1 MADNIT
7 KKDYITITDTK
18 VMVGGKETTTYH
30 GQQIWMSGILP
41 GYFKDIQQIV
51 EGRYGTAPIEMRVLS
66 SKTLGQYAKP
76 GTPSAEPGKNAW
88 VQFVFANGTKT
99 PWGFDYSYSSA
110 SVCAARCARDCG
122 RYVRADSAFRVGVFG
137 AVADAI
143 KPVVQVKPKVVN
155 RSGDVTTMEIDF
167 GKQKLQF
174 QINASLILQ
183 SNSK

>member
-18 VMVGGKETTTYH
+18 VMVGGKETTKYR
-30 GQQIWMSGILP
+30 GCDIWRVKDLPIL
-41 GYFKDIQQIV
+41 FKDIQTKVKQ
-51 EGRYGTAPIEMRVLS
+51 EYGSAPIEMHTLS
-66 SKTLGQYAKP
+66 SGTSGRYAKP
-76 GTPSAEPGKNAW
+76 GTPSVKLGKNAW

-99 PWGFDYSYSSA
+99 PWVFHYSYSSA
-110 SVCAARCARDCG
+110 SDCAGGCAYYCG
-122 RYVRADSAFRVGVFG
+122 RSVQSYSDFRSGVFG
-137 AVADAI
+137 SVADAI

-174 QINASLILQ
+174 QINASLILKQ
-183 SNSK
+183 LGK

>member
-7 KKDYITITDTK
+7 KKDYITITDSK

-41 GYFKDIQQIV
+41 SYFKNIQQIV
-51 EGRYGTAPIEMRVLS
+51 KDEYGAAPIEMHVLS
-66 SKTLGQYAKP
+66 SGTSGRYAKP
-76 GTPSAEPGKNAW
+76 GTPSVKPGKNAW

-99 PWGFDYSYSSA
+99 PWVLYDPYSSA
-110 SVCAARCARDCG
+110 SGGAGNCALNCG
-122 RYVRADSAFRVGVFG
+122 YVVRAYSDFRVGVFG

-174 QINASLILQ
+174 QINARSLLK
-183 SNSK
+183 SNGK